1 MTHGQWKD
9 SHDEKQA
16 RGGLRH
22 GQMICSVEKGP
33 RRHKSEWF
41 FDVFLG
47 EYTKFVGLSKINVT
61 IKQRSSTLLRVNVG
75 PLHITVEKWL
85 ARKVERYG

>member
-1 MTHGQWKD
+1 MTQGQWKD
-9 SHDEKQA
+9 SHDKKQA

-22 GQMICSVEKGP
+22 RHLIGIAEKAP
-33 RRHKSEWF
+33 PTHKSEWF

-61 IKQRSSTLLRVNVG
+61 IKQRSSTLLRLNVG
-75 PLHITVEKWL
+75 GLHFTVEKWR
-85 ARKVERYG
+85 AKKVKRYG

>member
-1 MTHGQWKD
+1 MKHGQWKD

-22 GQMICSVEKGP
+22 GQMIGLVEKERP
-33 RRHKSEWF
+33 AHKSEWF

-47 EYTKFVGLSKINVT
+47 EYTKFIGLSRINAT
-61 IKQRSSTLLRVNVG
+61 IEQRTSILLRLNVG
-75 PLHITVEKWL
+75 PLHFTVERWRAK
-85 ARKVERYG
+85 KVKRYG